1 MGKYFGTDGIRGAF
15 GCDHMNPEFAY
26 RVGAAL
32 AKHRLKQAA
41 NTPLNIVIG
50 RDTRQSGKVLSDAL
64 TQGLNA
70 QGALVHDVGVVPTPA
85 VAKAIIAGR
94 ADMGIVITASHNPA
108 KDNGI
113 KLFNAQGQKL
123 DDAEELQI
131 EALIETELAP
141 VESLPQPQAEPL
153 DGASLYINDLQALM
167 DEKCLEGW
175 KIVLDTAHGATHVT
189 SPAVFKRWG
198 ADLHLMGNSPDGK
211 NINLGVGSE
220 CPDLLGAAV
229 REHNANIGIAHDGD
243 GDRLVV
249 CDENGDV
256 VDGDVLL
263 GIIGIYALQSGSLK
277 QNTLVST
284 IQSNLG
290 LDAAIRKAGGNVVR
304 VDIGDRNVAQKMREI
319 GSNIGGENSGHI
331 IFSDAATTGDGLLA
345 AIKVIETMCH
355 LKKPLS
361 ELAKQ
366 VHLFPQKTKN
376 LMVAVKTP
384 LADLKTLQSAIKSVE
399 TDFGEEGR
407 VLVRYSGTE
416 PKLRLL
422 VEGKLESD
430 VESALTDI
438 ENAARVDL
446 DVIDG

>member
-1 MGKYFGTDGIRGAF
+1 MGKYFGTDGIRGPY

-32 AKHRLKQAA
+32 AKHLLQQNA
-41 NTPLNIVIG
+41 TGPLNVVIG
-50 RDTRQSGKVLSDAL
+50 RDTRQSGKALSDAL

-70 QGALVHDVGVVPTPA
+70 HGILVHNTDVVPTPA
-85 VAKAIIAGR
+85 VAKAIIASR
-94 ADMGIVITASHNPA
+94 SDMGIVITASHNPA

-113 KLFNAQGQKL
+113 KLFNTKGQKL
-123 DDAEELQI
+123 DDTEELEI
-131 EALIETELAP
+131 EALIEAEPAP
-141 VESLPQPQAEPL
+141 EGSLPDPKAEPF
-153 DGASLYINDLQALM
+153 DGTSLYINDLEVLM
-167 DEKCLEGW
+167 DENCLAEW
-175 KIVLDTAHGATHVT
+175 KVVLDTAHGATYKT

-198 ADLHLMGNSPDGK
+198 ADLHLMGNHPDGV
-211 NINLGVGSE
+211 NINSGVGSE

-229 REHNANIGIAHDGD
+229 REHQANIGIAHDGD

-263 GIIGIYALQSGSLK
+263 AVIGTHALQTGSLK

-290 LDAAIRKAGGNVVR
+290 LDAAIRATGGNVVR
-304 VDIGDRNVAQKMREI
+304 VDIGDRNVALKMREI

-331 IFSDAATTGDGLLA
+331 IFSDFATTGDGLLA
-345 AIKVIETMCH
+345 AIKLIDTMCR
-355 LKKPLS
+355 LQKPLS
-361 ELAKQ
+361 ELVKQ
-366 VHLFPQKTKN
+366 VQLFPQKTKN
-376 LMVAVKTP
+376 LMVEVKTP
-384 LADLKTLQSAIKSVE
+384 LAELKTLQATIASVE
-399 TDFGEEGR
+399 ADFGEDGR

-422 VEGKLESD
+422 VEGKLEPD
-430 VESALTDI
+430 VVLALAAI
-438 ENAARVDL
+438 EKAARADL
-446 DVIDG
+446 NVIDD